1 MSSTRD
7 DVKARIEAIEA
18 GYEYFLAY
26 AAQGLTTD
34 QGSKSG
40 GQLRG
45 FLAEFETALDGLT
58 GSIEALVKETDAQP
72 AAAWVDFLK
81 VIERDAFSARAAVQL
96 VAGQEGV
103 SSQLVDNLNAN
114 IHVRALLAN
123 LFIVDELTD

>member
-45 FLAEFETALDGLT
+45 FLTEVEAAMDGLA
-58 GSIEALVKETDAQP
+58 GQIQLLVKETDAQP
-72 AAAWVDFLK
+72 ASAWADFLQ
-81 VIERDAFSARAAVQL
+81 VIERDAFAARAAVQL
-96 VAGQEGV
+96 VSGQEGV

-123 LFIVDELTD
+123 LFIVDEVTD

>member
-1 MSSTRD
+1 VSSTRD